1 MEKLETLCAGGVKV
15 TEAALGMLERTAEN
29 LTDSWDEDGPGP
41 RLQNNPL
48 DEMDTRGRLIDCGV
62 HCIAI

>member
-48 DEMDTRGRLIDCGV
+48 DEMDTRGRLY
-62 HCIAI
+62 